1 MKEFIYIL
9 TFSLQMSGIL
19 ILAEKIVF
27 IKTKTIIKKYIK
39 YKDFML
45 IKSGKA
51 KISKENYLDIMKSMI
66 DISFGTIYTIIGQ
79 VLTLVSDGVDIMLI
93 NKICY
98 VISLML
104 LLYYIKYITKKI
116 LLFISSKKFKN
127 LKYID
132 IDDDMIPDG
141 TVAFEPQNDNLSN
154 EEDKNVWWSYTTSF
168 GYNKWRIFKR

>member
-1 MKEFIYIL
+1 MKECIYIL

-154 EEDKNVWWSYTTSF
+154 EEDKNV
-168 GYNKWRIFKR
+168 

>member
-132 IDDDMIPDG
+132 IDDDIIPDG

-154 EEDKNVWWSYTTSF
+154 EEDKNV
-168 GYNKWRIFKR
+168 

>member
-154 EEDKNVWWSYTTSF
+154 EEDKNV
-168 GYNKWRIFKR
+168 

>member
-1 MKEFIYIL
+1 
-9 TFSLQMSGIL
+9 MSGIL

-154 EEDKNVWWSYTTSF
+154 EEDKNV
-168 GYNKWRIFKR
+168 

>member
-104 LLYYIKYITKKI
+104 LLYYIKYITK
-116 LLFISSKKFKN
+116 
-127 LKYID
+127 
-132 IDDDMIPDG
+132 
-141 TVAFEPQNDNLSN
+141 
-154 EEDKNVWWSYTTSF
+154 
-168 GYNKWRIFKR
+168 

>member
-141 TVAFEPQNDNLSN
+141 TVAFEPQTDNLSN
-154 EEDKNVWWSYTTSF
+154 EEDKNV
-168 GYNKWRIFKR
+168 

>member
-116 LLFISSKKFKN
+116 LLFISSKKLKN

-154 EEDKNVWWSYTTSF
+154 EEDKNV
-168 GYNKWRIFKR
+168 